1 MTVSISVDY
10 AMMANF
16 TPGQRGF
23 YNVLRTLNLLCISLT
38 LWISSATLYSAEN
51 RPNIILLMADDQGWG
66 DAGYQGH
73 PDLKTPGLDSMAHD
87 GMRFNRFYAGAP
99 VCSPTRGSALTG
111 RHPYRFGVFF
121 ANTGHLLDR
130 EITIA
135 ELLKSRGYATG
146 HFGKWHLGTLTTT
159 IKDANRGGPQSRK
172 HFSPPSKN
180 GFAESFSTESKTPT
194 FDPLL
199 RPKTATGKH
208 WWNPVIDAADANP
221 YGTNYWRN
229 GRRVTDSLRGDDS
242 EIIMNEAL
250 RFIGSRVATKQP
262 FFSVIWF
269 HAPHLPVVASKED
282 RQPFQKH
289 DLYKQHYLGSI
300 VALDRQLM
308 RLRSELK
315 RLDVADHTL
324 LCYCSDNGPEGKVSA
339 PGTAGSLR
347 GRKRSLY
354 EGGIRVP
361 GLVVWPG
368 RIRPGSVTEMPASTS
383 DYLPTILDMLDIK
396 MPDDRPLDGVSL
408 LPVFSE
414 PTARRPRGLGFESG
428 TQAAWIQNR
437 YKLYT
442 SGLPDRKK
450 NDQTKSNKG
459 TPTYE
464 LYDLKTDPIE
474 SRNLANTA
482 PDLLKSLVSQLTAW
496 RTSCQESLQN
506 GP

>member
-1 MTVSISVDY
+1 
-10 AMMANF
+10 MMMNL
-16 TPGQRGF
+16 TPAQRGF
-23 YNVLRTLNLLCISLT
+23 QNVSRTLTLLSLSLT
-38 LWISSATLYSAEN
+38 FWIGPATLHGAESS
-51 RPNIILLMADDQGWG
+51 PNIILVMADDQGWG

-73 PDLKTPGLDSMAHD
+73 PDLKTPGLDSMARD

-111 RHPYRFGVFF
+111 RHPYRYGVFF

-135 ELLKSRGYATG
+135 ELLKARGYATG

-180 GFAESFSTESKTPT
+180 GFEASFSTESKTPT

-208 WWNPVIDAADANP
+208 WWNPVVNAADAIP
-221 YGTNYWRN
+221 YGTHYWRN
-229 GRRVTDSLRGDDS
+229 GKRVMDPLRGDDS

-250 RFIGSRVATKQP
+250 RFIGSRVTGQQP

-282 RQPFQKH
+282 RAPFQKH

-300 VALDRQLM
+300 VALDRQVM
-308 RLRSELK
+308 RLRNELK
-315 RLDVADHTL
+315 SLKVADKTL
-324 LCYCSDNGPEGKVSA
+324 LFYCSDNGPEGKASA

-368 RIRPGSVTEMPASTS
+368 RIHSGSVTEMPASTS
-383 DYLPTILDMLDIK
+383 DYLPTILDILDIK
-396 MPDDRPLDGVSL
+396 MPDARPLDGVSL
-408 LPVFSE
+408 LPVFSR
-414 PTARRPRGLGFESG
+414 PTARRARGIGFESG
-428 TQAAWIQNR
+428 TQAAWVEGR
-437 YKLYT
+437 YKLYAD
-442 SGLPDRKK
+442 GLFVRKK
-450 NDQTKSNKG
+450 ANQTKNKERS
-459 TPTYE
+459 PTYE
-464 LYDLKTDPIE
+464 LYDLQADPTE
-474 SRNLANTA
+474 SRNLAETDTGTLNR
-482 PDLLKSLVSQLTAW
+482 LVAQLSAW
-496 RTSCQESLQN
+496 RASCQQSLAS

>member
-1 MTVSISVDY
+1 
-10 AMMANF
+10 
-16 TPGQRGF
+16 
-23 YNVLRTLNLLCISLT
+23 
-38 LWISSATLYSAEN
+38 
-51 RPNIILLMADDQGWG
+51 MADDQGWG

-73 PDLKTPGLDSMAHD
+73 PDLKTPGLDSMAQD

-111 RHPYRFGVFF
+111 RHPYRYGVFF

-135 ELLKSRGYATG
+135 ELLKARGYATG

-180 GFAESFSTESKTPT
+180 GFEVSFSTESKTPT

-208 WWNPVIDAADANP
+208 WWNPVINSADANP
-221 YGTNYWRN
+221 YGTHYWRN
-229 GRRVTDSLRGDDS
+229 GKQVMDPLRGDDS

-250 RFIGSRVATKQP
+250 GFIGSRVTNRQP

-269 HAPHLPVVASKED
+269 HAPHLPVVASDKD
-282 RQPFQKH
+282 REPFKKH

-300 VALDRQLM
+300 VALDRQVM
-308 RLRSELK
+308 RLRNELK
-315 RLDVADHTL
+315 RLSVADNTL
-324 LCYCSDNGPEGKVSA
+324 LFYCSDNGPEGKASA
-339 PGTAGSLR
+339 PGTAGILR

-368 RIRPGSVTEMPASTS
+368 RIRSGSVTETPASTS
-383 DYLPTILDMLDIK
+383 DYLPTIIDHLDIK
-396 MPDDRPLDGVSL
+396 MPDARPLDGVSL
-408 LPVFSE
+408 LPVFSQ
-414 PTARRPRGLGFESG
+414 PTAMRPRGIGFESG
-428 TQAAWIQNR
+428 TQAAWVQNR
-437 YKLYT
+437 YKLYAD
-442 SGLPDRKK
+442 GLAGPKK
-450 NDQTKSNKG
+450 TKQTKNKERA
-459 TPTYE
+459 PTYE
-464 LYDLKTDPIE
+464 LYDLQADPTE
-474 SRNLANTA
+474 TRNLAETD
-482 PDLLKSLVSQLTAW
+482 PDRLKLLISQLTAW
-496 RTSCQESLQN
+496 RISCQESLAN
-506 GP
+506 GPQSPNAPPTE